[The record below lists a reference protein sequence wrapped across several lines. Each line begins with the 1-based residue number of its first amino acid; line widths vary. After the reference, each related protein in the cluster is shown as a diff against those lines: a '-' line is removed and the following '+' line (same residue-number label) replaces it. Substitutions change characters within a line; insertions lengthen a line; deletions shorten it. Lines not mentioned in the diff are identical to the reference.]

1 MFGEIRG
8 EEYMAK
14 LSSFV
19 GNFRKQL
26 LAKKAQYKVA
36 IKGPKGISAKE
47 SITMMCESISFPG
60 QNVRSVPDTLRYGP
74 AREHAQGMTYGPF
87 TATFICS
94 SDMREKKYFEKWQ
107 RAIINQENWNVKY
120 YDDYKGELKISQL
133 DTNDNETY
141 FITVKEAYPKT
152 ILAQDMGYA
161 QVNAYQTVGIEFT
174 YRYWEPK
181 PALPAAPGF
190 VASEVYLVEGEMDA
204 AS

>member
-1 MFGEIRG
+1 
-8 EEYMAK
+8 
-14 LSSFV
+14 
-19 GNFRKQL
+19 
-26 LAKKAQYKVA
+26 
-36 IKGPKGISAKE
+36 
-47 SITMMCESISFPG
+47 MMCEAISFPG

-94 SDMREKKYFEKWQ
+94 SDMREKIYFEAWQ
-107 RAIINQENWNVKY
+107 RAIINQKNWNVKY

-133 DTNDNETY
+133 DINDNEGY

-174 YRYWEPK
+174 YRFWTPNDLDKTDYTK
-181 PALPAAPGF
+181 PFDSGDIEYNVLRSGAVRYGPNN
-190 VASEVYLVEGEMDA
+190 
-204 AS
+204 

>member
-1 MFGEIRG
+1 
-8 EEYMAK
+8 
-14 LSSFV
+14 
-19 GNFRKQL
+19 
-26 LAKKAQYKVA
+26 
-36 IKGPKGISAKE
+36 
-47 SITMMCESISFPG
+47 MCESISFPG

-190 VASEVYLVEGEMDA
+190 IASEVYLVEGEMDA